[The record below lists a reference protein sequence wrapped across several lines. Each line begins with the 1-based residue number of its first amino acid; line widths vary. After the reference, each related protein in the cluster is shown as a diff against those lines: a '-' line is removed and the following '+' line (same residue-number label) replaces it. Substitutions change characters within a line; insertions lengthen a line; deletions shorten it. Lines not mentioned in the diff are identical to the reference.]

1 MIDNSF
7 GDIPNVTGIA
17 DDLVIFGK
25 TIEEHNAAL
34 TAVMKRCREKNVKLN
49 PDKCIVSCTQIPFF
63 GQLIGAQG
71 SKPDPK
77 KIDGIKKMNRPQD
90 RTQLKSF
97 LGMVNYLSKFSG
109 NLAVLCKPIR
119 ELDKDG
125 IPFVWLPH
133 HETAFQAVKDEFSKE
148 DCLQYYNENRNIFIE
163 SDASKDGLGCVLVQR
178 PIGNPDLVLDPEKDC
193 DKDLKDLNLKPVCYA
208 SKSMTT
214 AESNYACIERELL
227 GVYHA
232 LKRFHLYTF
241 GNKVTIFTDHK
252 PLITILN
259 KSTNLATPTL
269 ANIKLKIDQNYD
281 YNVFYKPGKH
291 MNLSDA
297 LSRVGHVR
305 DRDPQIE
312 GVKLKIC
319 SLNLNVPAEKLPD
332 LATETASDTELAA
345 VKQLIMEGWP
355 EQRHQVP
362 ELVRSYWNYRD
373 ELSVIDGVIVKNLY
387 KVVIPASRRPQML
400 KFIHEGHQG
409 ITKSKLYASSSVF
422 WDTINKDITK
432 MTTECPVC
440 IRNSASQ
447 KAEPMK
453 LHDVPTREW
462 LKLGLDVFEFD
473 GKYFLIVV
481 DYFSKFCFVR
491 RIGGLSTK
499 ETVETLKQIFQDNGI
514 PEILMTDQGT
524 NFMSHEFNEFCVE
537 YQVKHVCSSAHH
549 HQSNGLAERYVQ
561 TVKNTLKKCS
571 QDKTDHHLALLALK
585 ATPIDST
592 LPSPA
597 ELLQHRRFR
606 TRLPQVRPD
615 AERDDTIE
623 KLKLKQ
629 DKIEKNGKELS
640 ELPIGSK
647 VYAQHPQS
655 KDWIPAT
662 VTDRDDDAGQGR
674 AYIILLET
682 GRTVSRNRVMLKE
695 RKLLTRQ
702 EEGFPELR
710 DVVRKQPAIPATET
724 KLPSK
729 APALSSPVKTTHP
742 AGVIPIERNPT
753 PVTASP
759 RVTRSQTASKLPT
772 GSYNS
777 VDRPKSTTAT
787 GRSTQLPGK
796 YKDFVARSVSCKGPQ

>member
-1 MIDNSF
+1 MIDNTF
-7 GDIPNVTGIA
+7 GEIPNVTGIA
-17 DDLVIFGK
+17 DDLVIYGK
-25 TIEEHNAAL
+25 MLEEHNKAL
-34 TAVMKRCREKNVKLN
+34 DAVMLKCQEKNVKLN

-63 GQLIGAQG
+63 GMLIGAQG
-71 SKPDPK
+71 TKPDPK
-77 KIDGIKKMNRPQD
+77 KIDGIKKMKRPQD

-119 ELDKDG
+119 DLDKDG

-133 HETAFQAVKDEFSKE
+133 HQDAFQAVKEEFSK
-148 DCLQYYNENRNIFIE
+148 DSCLQYYNEKRSIFIE
-163 SDASKDGLGCVLVQR
+163 SDASKDGLGSVLVQR
-178 PIGNPDLVLDPEKDC
+178 PTGSPDLMLDPQKDR
-193 DKDLKDLNLKPVCYA
+193 DRDLSDLNLKPVCYA

-252 PLITILN
+252 PLVTILN

-305 DRDPQIE
+305 DTDPQIE
-312 GVKLKIC
+312 GVKLKVC
-319 SLNLNVPAEKLPD
+319 TLNLNIPAEKIND
-332 LATETASDTELAA
+332 LVTETASDPELAA

-355 EQRHQVP
+355 EQRHHVP
-362 ELVRSYWNYRD
+362 ETVRSYWHYRD
-373 ELSVIDGVIVKNLY
+373 ELSVIDGLIVKNLH
-387 KVVIPASRRPQML
+387 KAVIPAKLRPQML
-400 KFIHEGHQG
+400 KLIHEGHQG

-422 WDTINKDITK
+422 WDTINSDILK
-432 MTTECPVC
+432 MTKDCPVC
-440 IRNSASQ
+440 IKNSASQ

-462 LKLGLDVFEFD
+462 LKLGLDLFEFD
-473 GKYFLIVV
+473 GKTFLIVV

-491 RIGGLSTK
+491 RVGGLSTR
-499 ETVETLKQIFQDNGI
+499 ETVDALKQIFQDNGI
-514 PEILMTDQGT
+514 PEILMSDQGT
-524 NFMSHEFNEFCVE
+524 NFTSAEFNDFCVK
-537 YQVKHVCSSAHH
+537 YQIKHICSSAHH
-549 HQSNGLAERYVQ
+549 HQSNGQAERYVQ
-561 TVKNTLKKCS
+561 TVKNTLKKCAEEKS
-571 QDKTDHHLALLALK
+571 DHHLALLVLK

-629 DKIEKNGKELS
+629 ARMEKDGYELS
-640 ELPIGSK
+640 QLPIGGK
-647 VYAQHPQS
+647 IYAQNPQNLE
-655 KDWIPAT
+655 WTPAT
-662 VTDRDDDAGQGR
+662 IVDRDDDAGQGR
-674 AYIILLET
+674 AYIVLLES
-682 GRTVSRNRVMLKE
+682 GRTVSRNRKMIKE
-695 RKLLTRQ
+695 RQLLTRQ
-702 EEGFPELR
+702 EQGLPTQSEP
-710 DVVRKQPAIPATET
+710 VQRKQPTPET
-724 KLPSK
+724 KLPPK
-729 APALSSPVKTTHP
+729 APSPAKPKPVSQ
-742 AGVIPIERNPT
+742 
-753 PVTASP
+753 PVTVPSP
-759 RVTRSQTASKLPT
+759 CVTRSQSVRQPSTGS
-772 GSYNS
+772 GSYNT
-777 VDRPKSTTAT
+777 VDHPTSTTSS
-787 GRSTQLPGK
+787 GRSTKLPSRYG
-796 YKDFVARSVSCKGPQ
+796 DFVRQVQEL